1 MGAVPKLPPYFEKI
15 DAKLLE
21 SLDFYLDCGNQDL
34 MVRPSATVEAGT
46 YLESIGANVQW
57 EMRDGGHNSAF
68 YMDGMPK
75 SMAMHSQHFINN
87 GLATYK

>member
-1 MGAVPKLPPYFEKI
+1 MGAVPKLPQYFEKI

-34 MVRPSATVEAGT
+34 MVRPSTTVEAGT
-46 YLESIGANVQW
+46 YLESIGANVTW
-57 EMRDGGHNSAF
+57 ELHDGGHNSAL

-75 SMAMHSQHFINN
+75 SMAMHSQHFIEN
-87 GLATYK
+87 GLAAYK